1 MTGLPQNEK
10 LATDVA
16 IKKPG
21 SAEVIP
27 FNAAPPITWNAPD
40 LSLLSAPQLKAPSF
54 PEAVLG
60 SFWSDWC
67 RTTAASKN
75 APFDYV
81 GASLITLA
89 AALIGNART
98 VTVGG
103 WSEPSI
109 FWTVLIGNPSSGK
122 SPALDPFSEIIQA
135 LEAELA
141 DDGAEGADGNSEPVI
156 HIDDVTAQAA
166 AEVAAFNPKGLIL
179 FRDEL
184 SGWWGRLNQYGG
196 DTFWLKAFGARPERV
211 TRKKALP
218 IHIPRLSISVLGGS
232 QPDTL
237 RTFVTAKQNKGFAAR
252 WLYIFPEPSVG
263 FRIAKAAKMGVALD
277 RLRSLRK
284 LGLSGKKPVGVPL
297 ARKAKARFEAWV
309 ADKQIAAKSDE
320 EGVWGQWLGK
330 QGGVALRLALVFEH
344 LWWAASA
351 RRTDQDGPKQVSAAA
366 LTAAMKFIDDYATPM
381 AAIALNNAG
390 RPVEEQDARSLL
402 RLVERGGARQFNARQ
417 VSRGA
422 FGPAGRLSQPSA
434 MLAACEVL
442 EASMLIRHIGVRAGD
457 RKGRRPSDFE
467 INPVLVR

>member
-1 MTGLPQNEK
+1 MLIQT
-10 LATDVA
+10 T
-16 IKKPG
+16 
-21 SAEVIP
+21 SAQVIP
-27 FNAAPPITWNAPD
+27 FGSPSAITWNSPD
-40 LSLLSAPQLKAPSF
+40 LSLLADPQSKAPPF

-60 SFWSDWC
+60 PFWRDWC
-67 RTTAASKN
+67 KTTAASKN
-75 APFDYV
+75 APLDYV

-98 VTVGG
+98 VNIGG
-103 WSEPSI
+103 WIEPPI
-109 FWTVLIGNPSSGK
+109 LWTVLIGSPSSGK

-141 DDGAEGADGNSEPVI
+141 DDREEGAVANSQPVI

-166 AEVAAFNPKGLIL
+166 AEVSAHNPKGLIL

-184 SGWWGRLNQYGG
+184 SGWWGRLNQFGG

-211 TRKKALP
+211 TRKSAPP

-237 RTFVTAKQNKGFAAR
+237 RSFVTAKQNKGFAAR
-252 WLYIFPEPSVG
+252 WLYVFPEPSVG
-263 FRIAKAAKMGVALD
+263 FRIAKAAKIGLALD
-277 RLRSLRK
+277 RLRRLRD
-284 LGLSGKKPVGVPL
+284 LELSGKKPLGIAV
-297 ARKAKARFEAWV
+297 ARQARARFEAWV

-344 LWWAASA
+344 LWWAAAA
-351 RRTDQDGPKQVSAAA
+351 RRTDQNGPTHVSAAA
-366 LTAAMKFIDDYATPM
+366 LSGAMKFIDDYAAPM
-381 AAIALNNAG
+381 AAIAMNNAG

-402 RLVERGGARQFNARQ
+402 RLIERGGARQFNARQ

-422 FGPAGRLSQPSA
+422 FGPAGRLSQPAA
-434 MLAACEVL
+434 MRAACEVL
-442 EASMLIRHIGVRAGD
+442 EASMLIRHVGVRAGD
-457 RKGRRPSDFE
+457 RKGRQPSDFE
-467 INPVLVR
+467 INPVLIR

>member
-1 MTGLPQNEK
+1 MLIQT
-10 LATDVA
+10 T
-16 IKKPG
+16 
-21 SAEVIP
+21 SAQVIP
-27 FNAAPPITWNAPD
+27 FAATPAITWNTPD
-40 LSLLSAPQLKAPSF
+40 LSLLSAPQANVPQF
-54 PEAVLG
+54 PDGVLG
-60 SFWSDWC
+60 SFWSDWSKA
-67 RTTAASKN
+67 TAASKN
-75 APFDYV
+75 APLDYV

-103 WSEPSI
+103 WSEPPI
-109 FWTVLIGNPSSGK
+109 LWTVLIGNPSSGK
-122 SPALDPFSEIIQA
+122 SPALDPFSEIIHA

-141 DDGAEGADGNSEPVI
+141 DDGAEGADGNGEPVI

-166 AEVAAFNPKGLIL
+166 AEVAAHNPKGLFL

-211 TRKKALP
+211 TRKKAAP

-252 WLYIFPEPSVG
+252 WLYVFPEPSVG
-263 FRIAKAAKMGVALD
+263 FRIAKAAKIGLALD
-277 RLRSLRK
+277 RLRRLRE
-284 LGLSGKKPVGVPL
+284 LELSDKKPIEVPV
-297 ARKAKARFEAWV
+297 ARQARARFEAWV
-309 ADKQIAAKSDE
+309 AAKQIAAKSDE

-366 LTAAMKFIDDYATPM
+366 LSAAMKFIDGYAAPM

-402 RLVERGGARQFNARQ
+402 RLIERGGVRQFNARQ

-422 FGPAGRLSQPSA
+422 FGPAGRLSQPAA
-434 MLAACEVL
+434 MKAACEVL
-442 EASMLIRHIGVRAGD
+442 EASMLIRHVGVRAGD
-457 RKGRRPSDFE
+457 RKGRQPSDFE